1 MYRQIAAET
10 REAIAVDYQSGMKLE
25 AIAARHGV
33 SARTTVRT
41 VKRMGFVSRNGDGN
55 RYLLNAVR
63 IREQMARGLDTL
75 DIARVH
81 GLPESEI
88 YNRLARA

>member
-1 MYRQIAAET
+1 MPRQISAAT
-10 REAIAVDYQSGMKLE
+10 SQAIAADYQNGMKLE
-25 AIAARHGV
+25 AIAAHHGV
-33 SARTTVRT
+33 SAKTAVRA